1 MKNQAYLHLQSGK
14 VTFKAKFKLL
24 DDFFKKIRV

>member
-1 MKNQAYLHLQSGK
+1 MKNQADLHLKSGK

-24 DDFFKKIRV
+24 DDIFKKD